1 MKSEATVAIVVSA
14 EHKKLLV
21 SLKDSLVI
29 RLVDLS
35 QVAFEIQELPDVI
48 RVIVL
53 LNLSK
58 GAKIKK
64 STLKTRLDRVCASYG
79 CITMNELDKAL
90 KEMSVEGLITEKDD
104 SVQLTS
110 QGQRLGKEWESLLL
124 KKEPIME
131 VVAGLVDGSITSL
144 VVILSAFIATFTAS
158 TSFLGNPKTV
168 VFAAF
173 LTLSAVA
180 ITNFSSFLLGG
191 ITEDLADIMTL
202 QNLMNYSLSDIP
214 DKKERDK
221 SLLLV
226 QKLFTLLGKQI
237 HRSNL
242 YAAVICGTTTF
253 LAGIIPIATYLALP
267 PIYNIVASLIVV
279 TAISGVFLARYR
291 SKKTRV
297 NWKITLAE
305 TLTIVII
312 ATVASLILGV
322 A

>member
-1 MKSEATVAIVVSA
+1 MS
-14 EHKKLLV
+14 
-21 SLKDSLVI
+21 
-29 RLVDLS
+29 
-35 QVAFEIQELPDVI
+35 FEIQELPDVI

-58 GAKIKK
+58 GAKLKK
-64 STLKTRLDRVCASYG
+64 STLKNRIDRVCVSYA
-79 CITMNELDKAL
+79 CIDLVELDKAL
-90 KEMSVEGLITEKDD
+90 REMSAEKLIEENGEY
-104 SVQLTS
+104 VQLTP
-110 QGQRLGKEWESLLL
+110 QGQKLGKEWESLLL

-144 VVILSAFIATFTAS
+144 VVILSAFIATLTQTS
-158 TSFLGNPKTV
+158 TFLANQAAII
-168 VFAAF
+168 FAAF

-226 QKLFTLLGKQI
+226 QKLFMVLGKEI

-242 YAAVICGTTTF
+242 YAAIICGVTTF
-253 LAGIIPIATYLALP
+253 IAGIIPIAAYLLLP
-267 PIYNIVASLIVV
+267 PYYNIVTSLVLVSAIVG
-279 TAISGVFLARYR
+279 IFLVRYR

-297 NWKITLAE
+297 NWKVTLAE
-305 TLTIVII
+305 TLAIVII
-312 ATVASLILGV
+312 ATVASLILG
-322 A
+322 AA

>member
-1 MKSEATVAIVVSA
+1 MSE
-14 EHKKLLV
+14 
-21 SLKDSLVI
+21 
-29 RLVDLS
+29 
-35 QVAFEIQELPDVI
+35 
-48 RVIVL
+48 
-53 LNLSK
+53 
-58 GAKIKK
+58 
-64 STLKTRLDRVCASYG
+64 LDR
-79 CITMNELDKAL
+79 AL
-90 KEMSVEGLITEKDD
+90 KEMSTEGLIIEKDD
-104 SVQLTS
+104 MVQLTP
-110 QGQRLGKEWESLLL
+110 QGQKLGKEWESLLL

-144 VVILSAFIATFTAS
+144 VVIISAFIATLTAN
-158 TSFLGNPKTV
+158 TTFLGNPKTV

-226 QKLFTLLGKQI
+226 QKLFTLLGKEI

-242 YAAVICGTTTF
+242 YAAIICGTTTF
-253 LAGIIPIATYLALP
+253 IAGIIPIATYLVLP
-267 PIYNIVASLIVV
+267 PYYNIIVSLMIVI
-279 TAISGVFLARYR
+279 AISGVFLARYR

-297 NWKITLAE
+297 NWKVTLAE
-305 TLTIVII
+305 TIAIVII
-312 ATVASLILGV
+312 ATAVSLLLGLI
-322 A
+322 

>member
-1 MKSEATVAIVVSA
+1 M
-14 EHKKLLV
+14 
-21 SLKDSLVI
+21 
-29 RLVDLS
+29 
-35 QVAFEIQELPDVI
+35 AFEIQELPDVI

-58 GAKIKK
+58 GARIKK
-64 STLKTRLDRVCASYG
+64 STLKSRIDRVCLNYA
-79 CITMNELDKAL
+79 CIEMSELDKAL
-90 KEMSVEGLITEKDD
+90 KEMSVEGLLTEKEDI
-104 SVQLTS
+104 VQLTS
-110 QGQRLGKEWESLLL
+110 QGQKLGKEWESLLL

-144 VVILSAFIATFTAS
+144 VVILSAFIATS
-158 TSFLGNPKTV
+158 TSSTSLLGDPKTV

-191 ITEDLADIMTL
+191 ITEDLNDIMTL

-221 SLLLV
+221 SLMLV

-242 YAAVICGTTTF
+242 YAAIICGTTTF
-253 LAGIIPIATYLALP
+253 IAGIIPIATYLVLP
-267 PIYNIVASLIVV
+267 PFYNIIVSLVLVAV
-279 TAISGVFLARYR
+279 ISGVFLARYR

-297 NWKITLAE
+297 NWKVTLLE
-305 TLTIVII
+305 TVAIVII
-312 ATVASLILGV
+312 ATVASLLLGGV
-322 A
+322 

>member
-1 MKSEATVAIVVSA
+1 
-14 EHKKLLV
+14 
-21 SLKDSLVI
+21 
-29 RLVDLS
+29 
-35 QVAFEIQELPDVI
+35 VAFEIQELPDVI

-64 STLKTRLDRVCASYG
+64 SILKSQIDRVCLNYA
-79 CITMNELDKAL
+79 CIEMTELDKAL
-90 KEMSVEGLITEKDD
+90 REMNLEGLLIENEGI
-104 SVQLTS
+104 VQLTS

-144 VVILSAFIATFTAS
+144 VVILSAFIATLTSS
-158 TSFLGNPKTV
+158 TTLLGDPKTV

-191 ITEDLADIMTL
+191 ITEDLNDIMTL

-221 SLLLV
+221 SLMLV

-242 YAAVICGTTTF
+242 YAAIICGITTF
-253 LAGIIPIATYLALP
+253 IAGIIPIATYLVLP
-267 PIYNIVASLIVV
+267 SIYNVVVSLILVAV
-279 TAISGVFLARYR
+279 ISGVFLARYR

-297 NWKITLAE
+297 NWKISLLE
-305 TLTIVII
+305 TIAIVII
-312 ATVASLILGV
+312 ATVASLLLGG

>member
-1 MKSEATVAIVVSA
+1 VS
-14 EHKKLLV
+14 
-21 SLKDSLVI
+21 
-29 RLVDLS
+29 
-35 QVAFEIQELPDVI
+35 FEIQELPDVI

-58 GAKIKK
+58 GIKLK
-64 STLKTRLDRVCASYG
+64 KTTLKNHVDRVCVSYA
-79 CITMNELDKAL
+79 CIEMSELERSL
-90 KEMSVEGLITEKDD
+90 KEMVAEELIEEKDD
-104 SVQLTS
+104 WVQLTP

-144 VVILSAFIATFTAS
+144 VVILSAFLATLTGAATFFGS
-158 TSFLGNPKTV
+158 YKTI
-168 VFAAF
+168 VFAAL

-180 ITNFSSFLLGG
+180 VTNFSSFLLGG

-237 HRSNL
+237 QRSNL
-242 YAAVICGTTTF
+242 YGAIISGTTTF
-253 LAGIIPIATYLALP
+253 IAGIVPIATYLALP
-267 PIYNIVASLIVV
+267 PYYNIVASLVEVGI
-279 TAISGVFLARYR
+279 ISGVFLARYR

-305 TLTIVII
+305 TIAIVII
-312 ATVASLILGV
+312 AAVVSLLLG
-322 A
+322 AIPG

>member
-1 MKSEATVAIVVSA
+1 
-14 EHKKLLV
+14 
-21 SLKDSLVI
+21 
-29 RLVDLS
+29 
-35 QVAFEIQELPDVI
+35 VAFEIQELPDVI

-64 STLKTRLDRVCASYG
+64 TTLKARIDRVCVNYA
-79 CITMNELDKAL
+79 CVEMNELDKAL
-90 KEMSVEGLITEKDD
+90 KEMSVEGLIIEKDGM
-104 SVQLTS
+104 VQLTA

-131 VVAGLVDGSITSL
+131 VVAGLVDGSVTSL
-144 VVILSAFIATFTAS
+144 VVILSAFIATLTGA
-158 TSFLGNPKTV
+158 TTLLGNPKTLI
-168 VFAAF
+168 FAAL

-191 ITEDLADIMTL
+191 ITADLADIMTL

-242 YAAVICGTTTF
+242 YGAIISGTTTF
-253 LAGIIPIATYLALP
+253 VAGIIPIATYLALP
-267 PIYNIVASLIVV
+267 PIYNIAISLTEVIV
-279 TAISGVFLARYR
+279 ISGVFLARYR

-305 TLTIVII
+305 TIAIVII
-312 ATVASLILGV
+312 ATIVSLLLG
-322 A
+322 AI